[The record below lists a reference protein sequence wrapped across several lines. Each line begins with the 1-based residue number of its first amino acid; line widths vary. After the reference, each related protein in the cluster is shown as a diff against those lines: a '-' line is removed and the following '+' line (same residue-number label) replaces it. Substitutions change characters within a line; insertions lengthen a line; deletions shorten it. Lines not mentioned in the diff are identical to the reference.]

1 MSSILDAL
9 RKVEAD
15 KTKEKV
21 DLGAVEDMLAEK
33 ELLVP
38 EEEEE
43 GRRSAG
49 AHRAAIVLVS
59 VAVVGLCG
67 AGGFSLYGR
76 LTGGRHAGAAG
87 NQAGGPAPARLPG
100 QPVVEEP
107 SEEAA
112 PSPASVAESQAPA
125 PMTSEPGSA
134 VEEPTVAQENV
145 PASPEA
151 SADSVASVA
160 QKPALKI
167 NILRPPSEQFPEAL
181 AVVNGRRVA
190 VGESVDGAEI
200 LEIRRD
206 GILFEYAGESF
217 FVQF

>member
-9 RKVEAD
+9 RKVEAE

-21 DLGAVEDMLAEK
+21 DLGEVEDMLAEK

-49 AHRAAIVLVS
+49 AHRAAVVLVS
-59 VAVVGLCG
+59 VAVVGLFG
-67 AGGFSLYGR
+67 AGGFFLYGR
-76 LTGGRHAGAAG
+76 LTGGRHPGAAG
-87 NQAGGPAPARLPG
+87 NEAGGPAAAQLLR

-107 SEEAA
+107 LEPAV
-112 PSPASVAESQAPA
+112 PSRPSVAESQAPA
-125 PMTSEPGSA
+125 PIAHEPGST
-134 VEEPTVAQENV
+134 VEEPAVAREDV
-145 PASPEA
+145 PASTEA

-160 QKPALKI
+160 QEPTLKI
-167 NILRPPSEQFPEAL
+167 NILRPASEQFPDAL
-181 AVVNGRRVA
+181 AVVNRQRVA
-190 VGESVDGAEI
+190 VGQSVDGAEV
-200 LEIRRD
+200 LEIRSD

>member
-9 RKVEAD
+9 RKVEAE

-21 DLGAVEDMLAEK
+21 DLGEVEDMLAEK
-33 ELLVP
+33 ELLVR
-38 EEEEE
+38 EEQEE
-43 GRRSAG
+43 GRKSAG
-49 AHRAAIVLVS
+49 THRAAIVLVS

-67 AGGFSLYGR
+67 AGGFFLYGR

-87 NQAGGPAPARLPG
+87 NQAGGPTAAQLPG
-100 QPVVEEP
+100 QPVVQEP
-107 SEEAA
+107 SEPPA
-112 PSPASVAESQAPA
+112 PSPASVVQSQAPA
-125 PMTSEPGSA
+125 PTASEPGSA
-134 VEEPTVAQENV
+134 VEEPMVAQENV
-145 PASPEA
+145 SASPEA
-151 SADSVASVA
+151 SADNVASVA

-181 AVVNGRRVA
+181 AVVNSQQVA
-190 VGESVDGAEI
+190 VGQSVDGAEVI
-200 LEIRRD
+200 EIRSD